1 MHHDS
6 VRRNPVVLGL
16 LVLLGALGTFIAF
29 MGFGILVQNLGCR
42 CVALGT
48 PLWAWHLAPVLILL
62 AGMAVVDC
70 AVFLALFPRLGFRG
84 RVLTTIIAAAAIELA
99 VVVGTSRSLTFLPN
113 QQPLV
118 PVTAAVVVVL
128 ALAVVAL
135 REVELRRRAVTP

>member
-1 MHHDS
+1 MAHDG
-6 VRRNPVVLGL
+6 VRRNPGALGL
-16 LVLLGALGTFIAF
+16 LALLGALGAFIVL

-42 CVALGT
+42 CVTLGT

-84 RVLTTIIAAAAIELA
+84 RLLAVVIAAVAIELA

-118 PVTAAVVVVL
+118 PVTTALVVL
-128 ALAVVAL
+128 LPLVVVAL
-135 REVELRRRAVTP
+135 REVERRRRAVAP